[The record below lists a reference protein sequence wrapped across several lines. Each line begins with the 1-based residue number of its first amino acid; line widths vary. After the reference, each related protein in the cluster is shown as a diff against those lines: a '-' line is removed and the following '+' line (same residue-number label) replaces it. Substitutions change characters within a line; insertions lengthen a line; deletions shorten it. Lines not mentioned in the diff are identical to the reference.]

1 MAPDC
6 IGQVVEDM
14 ARKIRRGTVLLLE
27 NLRFHPE
34 EEANDPEISAKRFT
48 MPIMRT
54 NPNAV
59 FATSVLFLLI
69 VRQSFSQPLQLLWVS
84 RASNDHAPAPTTR
97 TYQRSQ
103 DYVQCTRL
111 LITASRISNFT
122 TNQDSETSVRIPFV
136 VVSLL
141 KIKPEGWYLAAGSN
155 RRPWSY
161 EYYFNTCMQF
171 PPKNKQPL
179 SAGNS
184 RLSRT

>member
-69 VRQSFSQPLQLLWVS
+69 VRQSFSQPVA
-84 RASNDHAPAPTTR
+84 AS
-97 TYQRSQ
+97 
-103 DYVQCTRL
+103 L
-111 LITASRISNFT
+111 
-122 TNQDSETSVRIPFV
+122 
-136 VVSLL
+136 
-141 KIKPEGWYLAAGSN
+141 G
-155 RRPWSY
+155 
-161 EYYFNTCMQF
+161 
-171 PPKNKQPL
+171 
-179 SAGNS
+179 
-184 RLSRT
+184 

>member
-48 MPIMRT
+48 MPLMRT

-69 VRQSFSQPLQLLWVS
+69 VRQSFSQPLQLLWGKP
-84 RASNDHAPAPTTR
+84 RIQRPCTR
-97 TYQRSQ
+97 TH
-103 DYVQCTRL
+103 
-111 LITASRISNFT
+111 FT
-122 TNQDSETSVRIPFV
+122 H
-136 VVSLL
+136 
-141 KIKPEGWYLAAGSN
+141 
-155 RRPWSY
+155 
-161 EYYFNTCMQF
+161 
-171 PPKNKQPL
+171 L
-179 SAGNS
+179 SAES
-184 RLSRT
+184 RLRAVHSIADYRKQD